1 VARVPVR
8 RRVPPLAVEMV
19 LDLDERVDEAID
31 FLTTRLHS

>member
-1 VARVPVR
+1 
-8 RRVPPLAVEMV
+8 MV